1 MKKLQNSTRRNP
13 VLIPTGR
20 FFVTIFRRR
29 FAEICYRTAR
39 GAKNQC
45 VVDFMTKRLAFCR
58 TGAKM
63 HVFSRKCG
71 KKSRKIAGKSV
82 FAVDIVF
89 GISYDTE
96 ESVIVYVNFAQ
107 LHPKTTEK
115 HILLLFFNF

>member
-13 VLIPTGR
+13 ALIPTGR
-20 FFVTIFRRR
+20 FFVTIFRRH
-29 FAEICYRTAR
+29 FAEICYRTAH
-39 GAKNQC
+39 GAKKQRA
-45 VVDFMTKRLAFCR
+45 VDFLTKRLIFCG
-58 TGAKM
+58 TDVKM
-63 HVFSRKCG
+63 RAFSRNCG

-107 LHPKTTEK
+107 LHPKTTAK

>member
-13 VLIPTGR
+13 ILIPAGR
-20 FFVTIFRRR
+20 IFVTIFRRH
-29 FAEICYRTAR
+29 FAEICYHAAHGANKQRT
-39 GAKNQC
+39 
-45 VVDFMTKRLAFCR
+45 VDFLTKRLAFR
-58 TGAKM
+58 GTDAKM
-63 HVFSRKCG
+63 RVFSRNCG

-89 GISYDTE
+89 GISYDTK

-107 LHPKTTEK
+107 LHPKTTAK